1 MSFKEAIERGI
12 IADYRIVTYFV
23 KESEVKELIK
33 ENRLLNLDE
42 GLDPAAARDV
52 ATAVATKRVMEQ
64 YGVKH
69 PLVFHRSISASKV
82 FRDQQDLLNGFEIGP
97 VSENF
102 HVDSA
107 MSAGERKEKLD
118 QFIQSPVAVMSNAR
132 CLTEGIDVPSIDA
145 VVFAA
150 PKQST
155 VDIVQASGRAL
166 RRAKCKEFG
175 YIVIPIIVSDDRPF
189 DAFAE
194 TTEFKTIIKIL
205 AALSTQDDRIVETLR
220 ARFYGPNP
228 KGGGGKRRERII
240 KIGGEVP
247 VGFKITLDEFAD
259 SIEAKLWEGVAR
271 VNFRTFEEARKF
283 GQSSGAK
290 TKEQWDA
297 LSMARKL
304 PADIPANPDRT
315 YASEGW
321 TGWGDF
327 LGTGYVAA
335 KYRVYLSY
343 EESREWAHS
352 SGIKSQKEW
361 FEAGKSGKI
370 PDNIPVDAQT
380 YYKDNG
386 WVSWGD
392 FLGTGTVAPKDRDY
406 LSYPEASAYAKTT
419 GATSREQWKKLGR
432 DKKLPSNIPA
442 RPDVVYENNGWVSW
456 DDFLGTGRIV
466 VDKISFEKGRA
477 WARSDE
483 CKFKTVAAWKKAAS
497 QGKLPPGLPA
507 NPAVTYAN
515 KGWTSYGDWFGTGRS
530 RSKK

>member
-1 MSFKEAIERGI
+1 MIN
-12 IADYRIVTYFV
+12 D
-23 KESEVKELIK
+23 
-33 ENRLLNLDE
+33 NRLLKVDE
-42 GLDPAAARDV
+42 GLDPVAAGDV
-52 ATAVATKRVMEQ
+52 ATAVATKRVMEKE
-64 YGVKH
+64 GVKH
-69 PLVFHRSISASKV
+69 PLVFARSISASKA
-82 FRDQQDLLNGFEIGP
+82 FQHHLDLLNKLEIGP
-97 VSENF
+97 VSTNF
-102 HVDSA
+102 HVDGG
-107 MSAGERKEKLD
+107 MSAGDRANWLD
-118 QFIQSPVAVMSNAR
+118 QFIESPIGVMSNAR
-132 CLTEGIDVPSIDA
+132 CLTEGVDVSGIDA

-166 RRAKCKEFG
+166 RRAKGKEFG
-175 YIVIPIIVSDDRPF
+175 YIVIPITVPDDKPF

-194 TTEFKTIIKIL
+194 TTEFKTIIRIL

-220 ARFYGPNP
+220 ARFYRPNP
-228 KGGGGKRRERII
+228 KGGGKPRERII
-240 KIGGEVP
+240 KIGGDVP

-259 SIEAKLWEGVAR
+259 SIEAKLWERVAR
-271 VNFRTFEEARKF
+271 VNLRTFEEACKF
-283 GQSSGAK
+283 GLSSGAK

-297 LSMARKL
+297 LSMAGKL

-315 YASEGW
+315 YASKGW
-321 TGWGDF
+321 VGWGDF
-327 LGTGYVAA
+327 LGTGYVAT
-335 KYRVYLSY
+335 KHRVYLSY

-352 SGIKSQKEW
+352 SGIKSRQEW

-380 YYKDNG
+380 HYKDNG

-406 LSYPEASAYAKTT
+406 LSYPEASAYAKTS

-466 VDKISFEKGRA
+466 VDKISFEEGRG

-497 QGKLPPGLPA
+497 ERKLPPGLPA

-515 KGWTSYGDWFGTGRS
+515 KGWTSYGDWFGTGRI
-530 RSKK
+530 RSKKDASTRDRLEVKTDRNG